1 MYYQIFQ
8 KYESYESSFKDTI
21 KCTRLYEDRVYL
33 TPVMQPPTV
42 NVKIIVIM
50 LFLVMIGTFT
60 SLAFAQQFKEP
71 DYEMHGGEVLGFAL
85 DRETA
90 SLTILIDPRSKG
102 ELHITLPRNL
112 IDAKDASDDDDD
124 FIILINGLEYYFYDE
139 TITSSDRTVTIPFGR
154 SDTEIEIT
162 GTQVFS
168 RVTASP
174 TVQPQQQ
181 IENKITAELGS
192 EIPDGKAKLL
202 IFSDTEWSGALQATG
217 FDYNEVTGQRD
228 KSIIFGCET
237 SFIRAGVFG
246 ARFQKMTDEGYLRI
260 VAIQN
265 QKIIDQGSTQARM
278 GEIIINGN
286 CVSSLGSGSG
296 GGACLIA
303 TATFGSELA
312 PQVQQLRELRDN
324 KLLETNSGSAFMSGF
339 NQFYYL
345 FSPTIADWER
355 QSPIFKEAVKLAI
368 TPLLTSLS
376 ILNYL
381 DIDSER
387 EMLGYG
393 IGIILLNIG
402 MYFAAPALLITRL
415 NKKFKGL

>member
-1 MYYQIFQ
+1 MSETWRERLSRRRLEIGIDGPEYDYIQ
-8 KYESYESSFKDTI
+8 SYIEFYCS
-21 KCTRLYEDRVYL
+21 EDS
-33 TPVMQPPTV
+33 
-42 NVKIIVIM
+42 N
-50 LFLVMIGTFT
+50 
-60 SLAFAQQFKEP
+60 
-71 DYEMHGGEVLGFAL
+71 
-85 DRETA
+85 
-90 SLTILIDPRSKG
+90 
-102 ELHITLPRNL
+102 
-112 IDAKDASDDDDD
+112 
-124 FIILINGLEYYFYDE
+124 FIIIIDGLEYHFVDE
-139 TITSSDRTVTIPFGR
+139 TITSSDRTLTIPFGR

-168 RVTASP
+168 RVTAAP

-181 IENKITAELGS
+181 IENKITSELGS

-324 KLLETNSGSAFMSGF
+324 KLLQTNSGSAFMSGF
-339 NQFYYL
+339 NQFYVL
-345 FSPTIADWER
+345 
-355 QSPIFKEAVKLAI
+355 Q
-368 TPLLTSLS
+368 LLEVQNTFQHST
-376 ILNYL
+376 
-381 DIDSER
+381 E
-387 EMLGYG
+387 
-393 IGIILLNIG
+393 
-402 MYFAAPALLITRL
+402 
-415 NKKFKGL
+415 

>member
-1 MYYQIFQ
+1 MNHTNLVLRTL
-8 KYESYESSFKDTI
+8 SSIRGF
-21 KCTRLYEDRVYL
+21 YGDRVYL
-33 TPVMQPPTV
+33 TPAIQPQSV
-42 NVKIIVIM
+42 NAKVIVII
-50 LFLVMIGTFT
+50 LFLVMVGTFT
-60 SLAFAQQFKEP
+60 STAFAQQFKEP
-71 DYEMHGGEVLGFAL
+71 DYLISSGEIL
-85 DRETA
+85 DFEIDPETA
-90 SLTILIDPRSKG
+90 TLTIFLKARGSG
-102 ELHITLPRNL
+102 ELIITLPRNL
-112 IDAKDASDDDDD
+112 IDAKFRSEDTD
-124 FIILINGLEYYFYDE
+124 FIILINNLEYHFYEE
-139 TITSSDRTVTIPFGR
+139 TKTSSDRTVTIPFR
-154 SDTEIEIT
+154 RADSEIIII

-168 RVTASP
+168 QVTTAP
-174 TVQPQQQ
+174 TVKPQEQ
-181 IENKITAELGS
+181 IEKKITAELGL
-192 EIPDGKAKLL
+192 EIPEGKAKLL
-202 IFSDTEWSGALQATG
+202 VFSDTEWSGALQASG
-217 FDYNEVTGQRD
+217 FDYTEVVGQRD
-228 KSIIFGCET
+228 KSIIFDCE
-237 SFIRAGVFG
+237 SSLIGAGVFG
-246 ARFQKMTDEGYLRI
+246 ARFQKITDEGYLRI

-265 QKIIDQGSTQARM
+265 QKIIDQNSTEEPL

-286 CVSSLGSGSG
+286 CVSSFGSG
-296 GGACLIA
+296 GGGCLIA

-324 KLLETNSGSAFMSGF
+324 KLLQTNSGLAFMSGF

-355 QSPIFKEAVKLAI
+355 ESPIFKEAVKLTI

-415 NKKFKGL
+415 NKRLKGL

>member
-1 MYYQIFQ
+1 MNHTDLVLRIL
-8 KYESYESSFKDTI
+8 SNVGG
-21 KCTRLYEDRVYL
+21 LYEDRVYL
-33 TPVMQPPTV
+33 TPVTQPPSV
-42 NVKIIVIM
+42 NAKIIVIT

-60 SLAFAQQFKEP
+60 SPAFAQQFKEP
-71 DYEMHGGEVLGFAL
+71 DYEINSGKVLGFGI
-85 DRETA
+85 DTETA
-90 SLTILIDPRSKG
+90 ILTILIDPRGKG
-102 ELHITLPRNL
+102 ELIITLPRNL
-112 IDAKDASDDDDD
+112 IDAKIGSQDTD
-124 FIILINGLEYYFYDE
+124 FIVTLDGLEYHFLDE
-139 TITSSDRTVTIPFGR
+139 TTTSSDRTITIPFGR
-154 SDTEIEIT
+154 FNSEIEIE

-168 RVTASP
+168 QVTTAP

-181 IENKITAELGS
+181 IENKITSELRT

-202 IFSDTEWSGALQATG
+202 IFSNTEWSGALQASG
-217 FDYNEVTGQRD
+217 FDYTEVTGQRD
-228 KSIIFGCET
+228 KSIIFGCEN
-237 SFIRAGVFG
+237 SLIREGVFG

-265 QKIIDQGSTQARM
+265 QKIIDQGSTEARM

-286 CVSSLGSGSG
+286 CVSSFGSGSG
-296 GGACLIA
+296 GGGCLIA

-355 QSPIFKEAVKLAI
+355 QSPIFKEVVKLTI

-376 ILNYL
+376 ILNYV
-381 DIDSER
+381 DMDSES
-387 EMLGYG
+387 EVLGYG
-393 IGIILLNIG
+393 ISLILLNAG
-402 MYFAAPALLITRL
+402 MYFVLPAIVIHRI
-415 NKKFKGL
+415 KKLVHENPWRV

>member
-1 MYYQIFQ
+1 MNHTDLVLRIISNVRGF
-8 KYESYESSFKDTI
+8 
-21 KCTRLYEDRVYL
+21 YEDRVYL
-33 TPVMQPPTV
+33 TPVIQPPSV
-42 NVKIIVIM
+42 NVRVIVIM
-50 LFLVMIGTFT
+50 LFLVMVGTFT
-60 SLAFAQQFKEP
+60 STAFAQQFKEP

-85 DRETA
+85 DPETA
-90 SLTILIDPRSKG
+90 TLTILIDPQGKG

-112 IDAKDASDDDDD
+112 IDAKDGSEDED
-124 FIILINGLEYYFYDE
+124 FIVLINGLEYYFFDE

-154 SDTEIEIT
+154 FNSEISIM

-168 RVTASP
+168 RELTPAA

-181 IENKITAELGS
+181 IENKIISELGT

-202 IFSDTEWSGALQATG
+202 IFSDTKWSGALQASG
-217 FDYNEVTGQRD
+217 FDYTEVTGQRD

-237 SFIRAGVFG
+237 SIIREGVFG

-265 QKIIDQGSTQARM
+265 QKIMDQSSTEERM

-286 CVSSLGSGSG
+286 CVSGFGSGSG

-324 KLLETNSGSAFMSGF
+324 KLLQTNSGSAFMSGF

-355 QSPIFKEAVKLAI
+355 ESPIFKEAVKLTI

-376 ILNYL
+376 ILNYV
-381 DIDSER
+381 DMDSES
-387 EMLGYG
+387 EVLGYG
-393 IGIILLNIG
+393 ISLILLNIG

-415 NKKFKGL
+415 NKRFKGL

>member
-1 MYYQIFQ
+1 M
-8 KYESYESSFKDTI
+8 
-21 KCTRLYEDRVYL
+21 V
-33 TPVMQPPTV
+33 
-42 NVKIIVIM
+42 
-50 LFLVMIGTFT
+50 GTFT
-60 SLAFAQQFKEP
+60 SPAFAQQFKEP
-71 DYEMHGGEVLGFAL
+71 DYVIRSGEVLGFEI
-85 DRETA
+85 DPETA
-90 SLTILIDPRSKG
+90 SLIISLKARGSG
-102 ELHITLPRNL
+102 ELIITLPRNL
-112 IDAKDASDDDDD
+112 IDAKFRSEDTD
-124 FIILINGLEYYFYDE
+124 FIILINNLEYHFYEE
-139 TITSSDRTVTIPFGR
+139 TKTSSDRTVIIPFR
-154 SDTEIEIT
+154 KADFEIIIT

-168 RVTASP
+168 QVTTAP
-174 TVQPQQQ
+174 TVRPQQQ
-181 IENKITAELGS
+181 IEKKITEELGS
-192 EIPDGKAKLL
+192 EIPEGKAKLL

-217 FDYNEVTGQRD
+217 FDYAEVVGQRD
-228 KSIIFGCET
+228 KSIIFDCE
-237 SFIRAGVFG
+237 SSLIGAGVFG
-246 ARFQKMTDEGYLRI
+246 ARFQKVTDEGYLRI

-265 QKIIDQGSTQARM
+265 QKIIDQNSTEEPL

-286 CVSSLGSGSG
+286 CVSSFGSG
-296 GGACLIA
+296 GGGCLIA

-324 KLLETNSGSAFMSGF
+324 KLLQTNSGLAFMSGF

-355 QSPIFKEAVKLAI
+355 ESPIFKEAVKLTI

-415 NKKFKGL
+415 NKRLKGL

>member
-1 MYYQIFQ
+1 MNHTNLVLRILSNVRGF
-8 KYESYESSFKDTI
+8 
-21 KCTRLYEDRVYL
+21 YEDRVYL
-33 TPVMQPPTV
+33 TPVIQPPSV
-42 NVKIIVIM
+42 NAKVIVII
-50 LFLVMIGTFT
+50 LFLVMVGTFT
-60 SLAFAQQFKEP
+60 SPAFAQQFKEP
-71 DYEMHGGEVLGFAL
+71 DYDIRNGEVLGFEI

-90 SLTILIDPRSKG
+90 SLTISIKARAQG
-102 ELHITLPRNL
+102 ELIITLPRNL
-112 IDAKDASDDDDD
+112 IDAKIRSEDSN
-124 FIILINGLEYYFYDE
+124 FIIIIDGLEYYFFDE

-154 SDTEIEIT
+154 FNSEIIIT

-168 RVTASP
+168 QVTTAP
-174 TVQPQQQ
+174 TVQPQQV
-181 IENKITAELGS
+181 IEKKITAELGS
-192 EIPDGKAKLL
+192 EIPEGKAKLL
-202 IFSDTEWSGALQATG
+202 IFSDTKWSGALQATG
-217 FDYNEVTGQRD
+217 FDYTEVAGQRD

-237 SFIRAGVFG
+237 SFIREGVFG

-265 QKIIDQGSTQARM
+265 QKVMDQGSTEARL

-286 CVSSLGSGSG
+286 CVSSFGSGPG
-296 GGACLIA
+296 GGGCLIA

-324 KLLETNSGSAFMSGF
+324 KLLQTNSGSAFMSGF

-355 QSPIFKEAVKLAI
+355 ESPIFKEAVKLTI

-381 DIDSER
+381 DIDSEH

-415 NKKFKGL
+415 NKRLKGL